1 MKKLILLTILV
12 IVAQF
17 LLMSKTVTYGDSDYN
32 LDQKIVS
39 LKNSNQKFELEI
51 ASSISCSALAKKVDE
66 NGFVKLTEIQS
77 NNDLSI
83 ALRR

>member
-1 MKKLILLTILV
+1 MKKLFLLIILI
-12 IVAQF
+12 IIAQF
-17 LLMSKTVTYGDSDYN
+17 LLTSKTVTYGDSDQN

-39 LKNSNQKFELEI
+39 LKNNNQKLELEI
-51 ASSISCSALAKKVDE
+51 ASNISCSALAKKVSE
-66 NGFVKLTEIQS
+66 NGLVKLTEIPS

>member
-1 MKKLILLTILV
+1 MKKLFLLIILI
-12 IVAQF
+12 IIAQF
-17 LLMSKTVTYGDSDYN
+17 LLTSKTVTYGDSDQN

-39 LKNSNQKFELEI
+39 LKNNNQKLEIEI
-51 ASSISCSALAKKVDE
+51 ASNISCSALAKKVSE
-66 NGFVKLTEIQS
+66 NGLVKLTEIPS